1 MITSEDIADT
11 LRTEMATFDL
21 GGACA
26 ANVVKKTVPFE
37 TIILD
42 CMIAAGSD
50 AFEMPTVFDAITYKH
65 GKMICQYYRDTAF
78 IESITLTAGG
88 QSSDTRH

>member
-1 MITSEDIADT
+1 MGVLLITSEDIADT

-42 CMIAAGSD
+42 CMIVAGSD

-65 GKMICQYYRDTAF
+65 GKTNY
-78 IESITLTAGG
+78 
-88 QSSDTRH
+88 